1 MSPMVPT
8 NDEKLMF
15 YSLYKQATEG
25 KNKNAQPNF
34 LHFLQKAK
42 WFLLRKTRM
51 IESNEC
57 FENFSSIEFRE
68 FEEREALNS
77 LPFKEAWKKLGEMS
91 SDEAKKKYINLVK
104 QTINEMSRTM
114 DVNKWLQQI
123 DPTLSEKLDLII
135 AE

>member
-1 MSPMVPT
+1 MFSVEEKFQAAVSIVQKMPKSGPMVPT

-42 WFLLRKTRM
+42 W
-51 IESNEC
+51 
-57 FENFSSIEFRE
+57 
-68 FEEREALNS
+68 
-77 LPFKEAWKKLGEMS
+77 EAWKKLGEMS

>member
-1 MSPMVPT
+1 MFSVEEKFQAAVSIVQKMPKSGPMVPT

-42 WFLLRKTRM
+42 W
-51 IESNEC
+51 
-57 FENFSSIEFRE
+57 
-68 FEEREALNS
+68 
-77 LPFKEAWKKLGEMS
+77 EAWKKLGEMS
-91 SDEAKKKYINLVK
+91 SDEAKKKYINL

>member
-1 MSPMVPT
+1 MVPT

-34 LHFLQKAK
+34 LHFLQKSK
-42 WFLLRKTRM
+42 NGKTRM

-68 FEEREALNS
+68 FEEREAL
-77 LPFKEAWKKLGEMS
+77 K
-91 SDEAKKKYINLVK
+91 
-104 QTINEMSRTM
+104 
-114 DVNKWLQQI
+114 
-123 DPTLSEKLDLII
+123 
-135 AE
+135 